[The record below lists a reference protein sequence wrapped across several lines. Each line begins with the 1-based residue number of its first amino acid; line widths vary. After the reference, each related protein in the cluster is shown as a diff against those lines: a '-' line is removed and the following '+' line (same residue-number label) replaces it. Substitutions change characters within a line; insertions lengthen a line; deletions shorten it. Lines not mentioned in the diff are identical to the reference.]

1 MKHVVSFGGANL
13 RNALHELSVMEA
25 RHRALEDR
33 LKELRG
39 RIHLTQVEQREAIEI
54 KKHKLR
60 CKDELAMLRKL
71 TG

>member
-1 MKHVVSFGGANL
+1 MKHVVSFRGAKISD
-13 RNALHELSVMEA
+13 ALHELSVMEA

-39 RIHLTQVEQREAIEI
+39 RIHLTQGEQREAIEI

-60 CKDELAMLRKL
+60 CKDELTMHVIR
-71 TG
+71 